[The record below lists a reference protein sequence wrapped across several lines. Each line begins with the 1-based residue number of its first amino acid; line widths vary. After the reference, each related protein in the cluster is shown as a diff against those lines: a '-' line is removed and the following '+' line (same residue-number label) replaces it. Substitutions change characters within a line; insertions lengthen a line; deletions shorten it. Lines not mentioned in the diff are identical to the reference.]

1 MVEYI
6 GTKKIEKIKVL
17 NNKTKE
23 VTEMKMD
30 GVFMAIGKLPTSE
43 IFKDSKLELD
53 KLGYIVTQPD
63 STKTNMKG
71 IYACGD
77 VANKKIKQAIFAAGQ
92 GCLAAMELQA
102 DYKLH

>member
-1 MVEYI
+1 
-6 GTKKIEKIKVL
+6 
-17 NNKTKE
+17 
-23 VTEMKMD
+23 MD
-30 GVFMAIGKLPTSE
+30 GVFMAIGKLPVSE
-43 IFKDSKLELD
+43 IFQGSKLEMD
-53 KLGYIVTQPD
+53 KLGYIITQPD

-102 DYKLH
+102 DYKIH